1 MNSFKPVC
9 AFIYLYIYGSTP
21 GGFILSIKFSL
32 KLITGRMSVFLLV
45 YEFKCTKLSFILLY
59 LKKCFTLISVYPRS

>member
-32 KLITGRMSVFLLV
+32 KLITGRMSVFFV
-45 YEFKCTKLSFILLY
+45 
-59 LKKCFTLISVYPRS
+59 SV